1 KQIALQLLREDG
13 TSIIVPITTRASDS
27 TNANSNVD
35 TGSGSDLNKGLAS
48 SLTAIGGEAVANK
61 ASAGTSLEQLNSSA
75 AAQQTQL
82 ITISADS
89 LSNLIPSLSGN
100 MLGLVSANGTG

>member
-1 KQIALQLLREDG
+1 
-13 TSIIVPITTRASDS
+13 
-27 TNANSNVD
+27 
-35 TGSGSDLNKGLAS
+35 
-48 SLTAIGGEAVANK
+48 
-61 ASAGTSLEQLNSSA
+61 AGTSLEQLNSSA

-100 MLGLVSANGTG
+100 MLGLVSANGTGSTTSTSIATASGLTGAAITANSALTTSTANGLSTSTTGQSSEQDRPFKCELCNSTFTRLGNY